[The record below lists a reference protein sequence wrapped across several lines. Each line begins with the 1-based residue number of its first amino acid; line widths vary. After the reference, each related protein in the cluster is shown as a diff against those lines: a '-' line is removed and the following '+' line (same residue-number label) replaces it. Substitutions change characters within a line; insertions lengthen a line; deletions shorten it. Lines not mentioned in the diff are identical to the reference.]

1 MNEPTDPDNEKS
13 LIELGRD
20 VRGQLASLR
29 ENERRQADEMWKAG
43 KALER
48 LRSEFYRRRDGG
60 DGTDEE
66 EEAWRAT
73 LDERDVT
80 QEMYDELTL
89 FTAHHPNQSPT
100 EWMTL
105 DQLDNLMSIL
115 SVRPLLR
122 ANTTR

>member
-1 MNEPTDPDNEKS
+1 MNNPTDPDKEKS
-13 LIELGRD
+13 LTELGRD
-20 VRGQLASLR
+20 VKGALASLR

-60 DGTDEE
+60 DGTDQEQ
-66 EEAWRAT
+66 EAWKAT
-73 LDERDVT
+73 LAERGVT

-100 EWMTL
+100 KWMTL

-115 SVRPLLR
+115 TVRPLLR
-122 ANTTR
+122 AKKSR